1 VTGFD
6 QPCTASANTIGHNAV
21 TNVTVVDPAHPL
33 PPFATTQPA
42 VSGTISQM
50 VNGTLVPVIGAIV
63 QATPPDDDIPLAI
76 THADSAGHYSLCN
89 LPFSERYFGQT
100 IELSAS
106 KPVFGAFTLPVLLTG
121 PGTVDIIVP

>member
-1 VTGFD
+1 
-6 QPCTASANTIGHNAV
+6 
-21 TNVTVVDPAHPL
+21 
-33 PPFATTQPA
+33 
-42 VSGTISQM
+42 M